1 MKELLSGLIGRVT
14 DRITKVMPNGDDAI
28 NLAHEISTTV
38 QHALESR
45 LSTEHWAEGYSR
57 YPTTL
62 SPFVIGIYNIAARI
76 GF

>member
-14 DRITKVMPNGDDAI
+14 DIITKVMPNGDDAI

-45 LSTEHWAEGYSR
+45 LSTEHWAEGYSH
-57 YPTTL
+57 YPITL
-62 SPFVIGIYNIAARI
+62 SPFVIGIYNIAAR
-76 GF
+76 

>member
-14 DRITKVMPNGDDAI
+14 DRITKVMPNDDDAI

-45 LSTEHWAEGYSR
+45 LSTEHWAEGYSH
-57 YPTTL
+57 YPITL
-62 SPFVIGIYNIAARI
+62 SPFVIGIYNIAAR
-76 GF
+76 

>member
-14 DRITKVMPNGDDAI
+14 DRITKVMPNDDDAI

-45 LSTEHWAEGYSR
+45 LSTEHWAEGYSH
-57 YPTTL
+57 YPITL
-62 SPFVIGIYNIAARI
+62 SPFVLGIYNIAAR
-76 GF
+76 

>member
-14 DRITKVMPNGDDAI
+14 DIITKVMPNGDDAI

-38 QHALESR
+38 HHALESG
-45 LSTEHWAEGYSR
+45 LSTEHWAVEYSR

-62 SPFVIGIYNIAARI
+62 SPFVIGIYNIAAR
-76 GF
+76 

>member
-14 DRITKVMPNGDDAI
+14 DIITKVMTNGDDAI

-45 LSTEHWAEGYSR
+45 LSTEHWAEGYSH
-57 YPTTL
+57 YPITL
-62 SPFVIGIYNIAARI
+62 SPFVISIYNIAAR
-76 GF
+76 

>member
-14 DRITKVMPNGDDAI
+14 DRITKVMPNDDDAI

-45 LSTEHWAEGYSR
+45 LSTEHWAE
-57 YPTTL
+57 
-62 SPFVIGIYNIAARI
+62 
-76 GF
+76 